1 MQQELNR
8 RESTE
13 EKAGGS
19 GSDSAEDCSDGEE
32 ARATV
37 TVTLAVEDAWAL
49 EATRMVIERI
59 SGLGADSNQWFE
71 WFVAEAQ
78 CTLMQSVPPGV
89 DVADEDLR
97 QEHEWAVQEQK
108 AGQER
113 KRRAEARAEDRVL
126 RQREEEAG
134 EFVDEEPM
142 PENPVSLDGWLRR
155 KCTELS
161 SRDVWL
167 GEMLAGFVRADGWR
181 RLGYAS
187 DTQYA
192 RERLGMSRSSMY
204 KLMQLATKSRQ
215 LEEVRSAVQD
225 GVIGT
230 EAAALITRV
239 ATERTQHAWIE
250 RAKRRTYKHL
260 KEEVQMVELGMRLS
274 EGRAKEPFP
283 PTEAQVASYHAL
295 RTDVLSG
302 LHLRRVVQPQD
313 GPVQISGA
321 GEREGGGTTSSAEAE
336 PVQISGGLAEA
347 IRAVEEASGTS
358 GARHRAKVT
367 LKLRVDP
374 EVALLWRQV
383 QHAYREAGFDEE
395 QMVRQLCLTFW
406 QTWAQ
411 HLGTSDKWEP
421 IYARERYECSNP
433 VCPRK
438 NVTLHHLLFRAHGG
452 TDHPDNLSTPCAWCH
467 LEGIHGG
474 RIKALPPASRT
485 TWIVG
490 RTPVIKI
497 EGREKTVLV
506 N

>member
-1 MQQELNR
+1 
-8 RESTE
+8 
-13 EKAGGS
+13 
-19 GSDSAEDCSDGEE
+19 
-32 ARATV
+32 
-37 TVTLAVEDAWAL
+37 
-49 EATRMVIERI
+49 
-59 SGLGADSNQWFE
+59 
-71 WFVAEAQ
+71 
-78 CTLMQSVPPGV
+78 MQSVPSGV

-97 QEHEWAVQEQK
+97 EEHEWAVEEQK

-113 KRRAEARAEDRVL
+113 TRRAEARAEHRVV
-126 RQREEEAG
+126 RQVGDEAG
-134 EFVDEEPM
+134 EFVDEEAM
-142 PENPVSLDGWLRR
+142 PEDPLKLDGWLRR

-181 RLGYAS
+181 RMGYAS
-187 DTQYA
+187 DAQYA

-204 KLMQLATKSRQ
+204 KLMQLAKRSRQ
-215 LEEVRSAVQD
+215 LGEVRCAVQD

-230 EAAALITRV
+230 EAAALVTRV
-239 ATERTQHAWIE
+239 ATERTQQAWIE

-274 EGRAKEPFP
+274 EGRVCGPFP
-283 PTEAQVASYHAL
+283 PTDAQIASYHAL

-302 LHLRRVVQPQD
+302 AHLRRVVQPQD

-321 GEREGGGTTSSAEAE
+321 TEDAATGESSSPD
-336 PVQISGGLAEA
+336 PVQISGTLAKA
-347 IRAVEEASGTS
+347 IRAVEESSGTS
-358 GARHRAKVT
+358 AARHRAKVT

-383 QHAYREAGFDEE
+383 QRAYREAGFDEE

-411 HLGTSDKWEP
+411 DLGTSNKWEA

-438 NVTLHHLLFRAHGG
+438 DVTLHHLRFRAHGG
-452 TDHPDNLSTPCAWCH
+452 SDDPNNLSTPCAWCH

-474 RIKALPPASRT
+474 RIKALPPASSS

>member
-1 MQQELNR
+1 
-8 RESTE
+8 
-13 EKAGGS
+13 
-19 GSDSAEDCSDGEE
+19 
-32 ARATV
+32 
-37 TVTLAVEDAWAL
+37 
-49 EATRMVIERI
+49 
-59 SGLGADSNQWFE
+59 
-71 WFVAEAQ
+71 
-78 CTLMQSVPPGV
+78 
-89 DVADEDLR
+89 
-97 QEHEWAVQEQK
+97 
-108 AGQER
+108 
-113 KRRAEARAEDRVL
+113 
-126 RQREEEAG
+126 
-134 EFVDEEPM
+134 M
-142 PENPVSLDGWLRR
+142 PEDPVKLDGWLRR

-167 GEMLAGFVRADGWR
+167 GEMLAGFVQADGWR
-181 RLGYAS
+181 RMGYAS

-204 KLMQLATKSRQ
+204 KLMQLAKKGRQ
-215 LEEVRSAVQD
+215 LKEIWCAVQD

-239 ATERTQHAWIE
+239 ATERTQQAWIE

-274 EGRAKEPFP
+274 EGRVMDPFP
-283 PTEAQVASYHAL
+283 PTDTQVTSYHAL

-302 LHLRRVVQPQD
+302 AHLRRVVQPQEGPIQISGAD
-313 GPVQISGA
+313 ERDEGGTRSSAEADPVQISG
-321 GEREGGGTTSSAEAE
+321 T
-336 PVQISGGLAEA
+336 LAEA
-347 IRAVEEASGTS
+347 IRAVEEASGTP
-358 GARHRAKVT
+358 GARSRAKVT

-411 HLGTSDKWEP
+411 HLGTSDKWEA

-438 NVTLHHLLFRAHGG
+438 DVTLHHLRFRAHGG
-452 TDHPDNLSTPCAWCH
+452 TDDPENLSAPCAWCH

-474 RIKALPPASRT
+474 RIKALPPASSA
-485 TWIVG
+485 TWIAG
-490 RTPVIKI
+490 RTPVVKI
-497 EGREKTVLV
+497 EGRDKTVLV
-506 N
+506 K